1 MSVVSYTDS
10 GFTRAH
16 DVVSLE
22 EKKDHRGTFS
32 HVGVR
37 MEGLE
42 SRRHLNFKFQKQ
54 SDVALGAG
62 GLCVRDAGIRNELV
76 LMVGEAGVPGANRA
90 LISKIALDTAFFTRN
105 NVRTC
110 YSVVFIDE
118 LTDKTQQHL
127 VAENI
132 LLKGDAL
139 HEIEIEPTHA
149 TRIILKLSEGGL
161 CRFHAYGEAAV
172 DQLPLP
178 ENLLSQAHVF
188 GATDLSYGAP
198 ELALRRKREG
208 LSMNGW
214 ETCRNSY
221 RQRLGISVNKAI
233 TPKSIEIDTYMHLLN
248 NFQVFCL
255 LGCQNAQNLSEDEL
269 IAALPDWTVTDSNG
283 STTVVKDSEIN
294 DFVQKLEDNGS
305 YPSYQMQFTP
315 NSLWRVIVPMSSL
328 YPDRLHT
335 FAPTANNTNDNAQVT
350 HFMLYGL
357 PDGGIH
363 RIGVY

>member
-1 MSVVSYTDS
+1 M
-10 GFTRAH
+10 
-16 DVVSLE
+16 
-22 EKKDHRGTFS
+22 
-32 HVGVR
+32 
-37 MEGLE
+37 
-42 SRRHLNFKFQKQ
+42 
-54 SDVALGAG
+54 
-62 GLCVRDAGIRNELV
+62 
-76 LMVGEAGVPGANRA
+76 
-90 LISKIALDTAFFTRN
+90 
-105 NVRTC
+105 
-110 YSVVFIDE
+110 VFIDE

-149 TRIILKLSEGGL
+149 TRIILKLSEGGTIRFLDDNSVWRLSNLLRLLVLSSFSHCAGL

-221 RQRLGISVNKAI
+221 RQRLGASSMSFVCVADRLGISVNKAI

-269 IAALPDWTVTDSNG
+269 IAALPDWTVTDSY
-283 STTVVKDSEIN
+283 V
-294 DFVQKLEDNGS
+294 F
-305 YPSYQMQFTP
+305 Y
-315 NSLWRVIVPMSSL
+315 
-328 YPDRLHT
+328 
-335 FAPTANNTNDNAQVT
+335 
-350 HFMLYGL
+350 
-357 PDGGIH
+357 
-363 RIGVY
+363 